1 MLYRIIKGAFSADLV
16 SEVERRAEQLPASS
30 GATVEHDEVSTR
42 QCEVRWFKHGTKDF
56 AWLEKEVFK
65 FLEQA
70 GAVDPKASVMENIQH
85 TVYGPGHFHDWHI
98 DAYQRPYNLYDLPLG
113 NRFIGTK
120 RKVSLSI
127 LLNDAS
133 EFEGGPFEVSM
144 FSNGRNTVGTAM
156 TDFSQMGDAAVFNSG
171 VCHRVAPVITGV
183 RRSLVVWIC
192 G

>member
-1 MLYRIIKGAFSADLV
+1 MLYQVIKGAFGQDLV
-16 SEVERRAEQLPASS
+16 AEVERRASKLQAYS
-30 GATVEHDEVSTR
+30 GATVEHDEANTR
-42 QCEVRWFKHGTKDF
+42 QCELRWFRHGEDDF

-70 GAVDPKASVMENIQH
+70 GAVDPMASVMEDIQH
-85 TVYGPGHFHDWHI
+85 TVYGPGNFHDWHI
-98 DAYQRPYNLYDLPLG
+98 DAYRRPYNLYDLPLG

-133 EFEGGPFEVSM
+133 EFEGGTFEITM
-144 FSNGRNTVGTAM
+144 FPNGRNTVGTAM
-156 TDFSQMGDAAVFNSG
+156 TDFSQAGDAAVFDSSL
-171 VCHRVAPVITGV
+171 CHRVAPVTSGV